1 MRNYCSS
8 WVGGLS
14 YLAIRVDHSSL
25 LLGLLEHVGQAA
37 LATVLP
43 KIFQWMT
50 DSAKIKL
57 IYIFARL
64 SPPRRYYA
72 SQENIIWQPFCLP
85 DGLVVFGKQIIES
98 RKNYQVQL
106 LRN

>member
-64 SPPRRYYA
+64 SPLEGIMLPKKISYG
-72 SQENIIWQPFCLP
+72 NPF
-85 DGLVVFGKQIIES
+85 V
-98 RKNYQVQL
+98 Y
-106 LRN
+106 